1 MPATAKPSRCF
12 YLCLAMLLF
21 AGSEAASADPS
32 KEAIAA
38 TRAAVSEMTPK
49 DVGSRYGQA
58 LGAVEVCTGTKAT
71 DKVSQI
77 NAIYTGADLQSFT
90 TQATKIRE
98 AWNRLKLC
106 AIADNPSQ
114 CKVIADESCAA
125 AIAEIGPSGTVLPG
139 LLEQI
144 PH

>member
-12 YLCLAMLLF
+12 YLCLPMF
-21 AGSEAASADPS
+21 FIGSEAALAGPS
-32 KEAIAA
+32 TEAIAK
-38 TRAAVSEMTPK
+38 TRAAVAQMTPK

-71 DKVSQI
+71 DNVSEL
-77 NAIYTGADLQSFT
+77 NALYTGPDLQSFT
-90 TQATKIRE
+90 TQAAKIRD

-106 AIADNPSQ
+106 TIADNPHE
-114 CKVIADESCAA
+114 CKVIVDESCAA

>member
-1 MPATAKPSRCF
+1 MAAKAKPSRCF
-12 YLCLAMLLF
+12 YLCLAMLL
-21 AGSEAASADPS
+21 AGSEAALADTS
-32 KEAIAA
+32 TEAIAA

-58 LGAVEVCTGTKAT
+58 LGAAEVCTGTKAT

-77 NAIYTGADLQSFT
+77 NTIYTGADLQSFA
-90 TQATKIRE
+90 TQATKIRD
-98 AWNRLKLC
+98 AWDKLKLC
-106 AIADNPSQ
+106 TSADNPNQ
-114 CKVIADESCAA
+114 CKVIVDESCAA